1 MRTFHDVQESALTYQ
16 AVEIA
21 YRVAAEFL
29 IVKIHP
35 EPNPRTAVV
44 DVEGAGF
51 GVPRNDEKHQ
61 QGLRELDPFR
71 DCRVLGHIQQSGHSS
86 IRASANLVWCFAEI
100 VHWDH
105 VHLSN

>member
-35 EPNPRTAVV
+35 EPNPRTAVI

-51 GVPRNDEKHQ
+51 GVAGNDKEHE
-61 QGLRELDPFR
+61 QGLRELYPFR
-71 DCRVLGHIQQSGHSS
+71 DCRGLRHIRQSGNSS
-86 IRASANLVWCFAEI
+86 IRASANLVCCVAQI
-100 VHWDH
+100 
-105 VHLSN
+105 